1 MAMVVEFDRPGFEG
15 HVLEKDG
22 EIVCVLAPAAATDR
36 NMQRRV
42 RRLMHGQGID
52 CRKCRGCPV
61 GTEETAE

>member
-1 MAMVVEFDRPGFEG
+1 MATVVQFNRPGFEG

-22 EIVCVLAPAAATDR
+22 KIVCVLASAAATDLAV
-36 NMQRRV
+36 QARV

-61 GTEETAE
+61 GTAQ